1 MTTKSE
7 FELKTMLMKFKEDK
21 KDAKKN
27 KEQFEKHY
35 CNGAIDVLEWI
46 LNDKEIE

>member
-7 FELKTMLMKFKEDK
+7 FELKTMLKKFKEDRIG
-21 KDAKKN
+21 AKKN
-27 KEQFEKHY
+27 KEQFEKYY

-46 LNDKEIE
+46 LYNKEIE